1 MGTSH
6 SRKVRFDALKKETR
20 GDEGGGG
27 GEKKSVITEVFT
39 YFSAFS

>member
-6 SRKVRFDALKKETR
+6 SRKVRFDALKKEPR
-20 GDEGGGG
+20 GDEMGGG
-27 GEKKSVITEVFT
+27 KKSVITEVFT